1 MKQIKVVVPWEDG
14 LHFRSAA
21 RLVSTAKCFRSEIIL
36 KCGEKVADLRSIV
49 SVISLCATVGMALDL
64 VASGEDE
71 HEATRAI
78 AWVFSMH
85 GTDFA
90 DSMTAQNS

>member
-1 MKQIKVVVPWEDG
+1 MKHIKVVVPWEDG

-21 RLVSTAKCFRSEIIL
+21 RLVSTAKCFRSEIVL

-49 SVISLCATVGMALDL
+49 SIISLCATVGMALDL

-78 AWVFSMH
+78 AQVFSVH
-85 GTDFA
+85 GTDFV
-90 DSMTAQNS
+90 DTVTVQNS

>member
-1 MKQIKVVVPWEDG
+1 M
-14 LHFRSAA
+14 HFRSAA
-21 RLVSTAKCFRSEIIL
+21 RLVKIAKSFRSDIVL

-49 SVISLCATVGMALDL
+49 SVISLCATMGVALDL

-78 AWVFSMH
+78 EQVFSVH
-85 GTDFA
+85 GTDLA
-90 DSMTAQNS
+90 DTVTAQNS

>member
-1 MKQIKVVVPWEDG
+1 
-14 LHFRSAA
+14 
-21 RLVSTAKCFRSEIIL
+21 
-36 KCGEKVADLRSIV
+36 
-49 SVISLCATVGMALDL
+49 MALDL

-78 AWVFSMH
+78 AQVFSVH

-90 DSMTAQNS
+90 DTVTVQNS